1 MATANPLGVL
11 SQDLMWIIN
20 TITAPRLYFV
30 RCSVTLQ
37 IRDISTFHLLGQSLA
52 NTFTERDII
61 NTIYKSRSL
70 YCFQSFIYATVFTL
84 SRLVLFDFK
93 YQSSRTI
100 LSCRQILMEQ
110 WKTLTVYQFLVNK
123 IFPFCLLNYNI
134 THRIVMINHQFSVS

>member
-70 YCFQSFIYATVFTL
+70 YCFQDRKSTRLNSSHANISYAV
-84 SRLVLFDFK
+84 
-93 YQSSRTI
+93 
-100 LSCRQILMEQ
+100 
-110 WKTLTVYQFLVNK
+110 
-123 IFPFCLLNYNI
+123 FCLKKKTERQMFGLQSL
-134 THRIVMINHQFSVS
+134 HRQR